1 MPYSQITE
9 FTLPSIASIGERV
22 EFTIS
27 AELVEAP
34 EWSNFVIAIEY
45 TDGPIDRLPILV
57 GTTFYEI
64 PKGHDVKQTF
74 PLPDVGEKVSVIC
87 LIDRFYATGKYTLT
101 AKTGHI
107 NTQWEEDARLAKEI
121 EVIAQAPPPPI
132 TDEFVAI
139 NSLVNSIMVL
149 MMVFAL
155 MSIMRSLLE

>member
-45 TDGPIDRLPILV
+45 TDGPMDRLPILI
-57 GTTFYEI
+57 GATFYEI
-64 PKGHDVKQTF
+64 PRGQDVKQTF
-74 PLPDVGEKVSVIC
+74 PLPSVGEKVSISC
-87 LIDRFYATGKYTLT
+87 LIESFSAAGKYTIT

-121 EVIAQAPPPPI
+121 EVKAQAPPPI

-139 NSLVNSIMVL
+139 SSLVNSITVL

-155 MSIMRSLLE
+155 IFIMRSFLE